1 MRVLCIVLSFDMSF
15 CTYSIEQFWYF
26 FFVLDETLSQ
36 ASSATSASASGVYE
50 IPARLRT
57 LHNLVIQY
65 ASQVGILKHIHCVVY
80 NLEVPGMS
88 LRAVTPWS
96 PLMLQMKLPVA
107 DRIKLQSNKFAK
119 VVETRWLKP

>member
-1 MRVLCIVLSFDMSF
+1 MSF
-15 CTYSIEQFWYF
+15 CTYSIEILIVI

-65 ASQVGILKHIHCVVY
+65 ASQVGILKQFFCVV
-80 NLEVPGMS
+80 
-88 LRAVTPWS
+88 
-96 PLMLQMKLPVA
+96 
-107 DRIKLQSNKFAK
+107 
-119 VVETRWLKP
+119 